1 MNFNEALQVLRRINV
16 HHGNAPISDAQAQ
29 CFYEELAR
37 SVSFDEANAA
47 VREFYALHPHG
58 EWMTVGDINLAVRRK
73 RRQSMPSEATI
84 TRLMEENQISDPDEM
99 WQFRRSLLKSLGRGR
114 PATQAVQRAL
124 ELSRHPM
131 LGGPRDGAT
140 KSLPQTR
147 PGEKPPI
154 HAIRPRSRPSSKASS
169 ADSRLGRIGRNSPPA
184 IARTSIKKKRIRK
197 TDWRKNKWQTSPHKQ
212 SETPSWTTS
221 RKRDAR
227 EGEAFWNAWLDRQR
241 EGHEPDMPTPP
252 VGFQYA
258 PGEMDEFDY
267 GEPDLED
274 EQLTEDQKRDM
285 LGLVHDY
292 AMNTSELARTMLD
305 CQHFDD
311 PQVRELVRQTFK
323 DLECA
328 GSHVSDALK
337 LMGWTADDAT
347 VG

>member
-29 CFYEELAR
+29 CFYEELSR

-140 KSLPQTR
+140 KSLPQTSGGV
-147 PGEKPPI
+147 P
-154 HAIRPRSRPSSKASS
+154 
-169 ADSRLGRIGRNSPPA
+169 L
-184 IARTSIKKKRIRK
+184 
-197 TDWRKNKWQTSPHKQ
+197 
-212 SETPSWTTS
+212 
-221 RKRDAR
+221 
-227 EGEAFWNAWLDRQR
+227 
-241 EGHEPDMPTPP
+241 PTGANILLP
-252 VGFQYA
+252 
-258 PGEMDEFDY
+258 
-267 GEPDLED
+267 
-274 EQLTEDQKRDM
+274 
-285 LGLVHDY
+285 
-292 AMNTSELARTMLD
+292 
-305 CQHFDD
+305 
-311 PQVRELVRQTFK
+311 
-323 DLECA
+323 
-328 GSHVSDALK
+328 
-337 LMGWTADDAT
+337 
-347 VG
+347 

>member
-29 CFYEELAR
+29 CFYEELSR

-131 LGGPRDGAT
+131 LDGPRGRGD
-140 KSLPQTR
+140 
-147 PGEKPPI
+147 EKRRTLGS
-154 HAIRPRSRPSSKASS
+154 AAS
-169 ADSRLGRIGRNSPPA
+169 GG
-184 IARTSIKKKRIRK
+184 IAPRTSQEHRIKKTPSEK

-212 SETPSWTTS
+212 SETPSWTTFP
-221 RKRDAR
+221 K
-227 EGEAFWNAWLDRQR
+227 
-241 EGHEPDMPTPP
+241 T
-252 VGFQYA
+252 
-258 PGEMDEFDY
+258 
-267 GEPDLED
+267 
-274 EQLTEDQKRDM
+274 
-285 LGLVHDY
+285 
-292 AMNTSELARTMLD
+292 
-305 CQHFDD
+305 
-311 PQVRELVRQTFK
+311 
-323 DLECA
+323 
-328 GSHVSDALK
+328 
-337 LMGWTADDAT
+337 
-347 VG
+347 

>member
-29 CFYEELAR
+29 CFYEELSR

-147 PGEKPPI
+147 PGGSTRSGPG
-154 HAIRPRSRPSSKASS
+154 HDRRPKHHRRTLGSAAS
-169 ADSRLGRIGRNSPPA
+169 GG
-184 IARTSIKKKRIRK
+184 IAPRTSQEHRIKKTPSEK
-197 TDWRKNKWQTSPHKQ
+197 TDWRKKQMADITTQTI
-212 SETPSWTTS
+212 
-221 RKRDAR
+221 RDTFLDNLPENVTR
-227 EGEAFWNAWLDRQR
+227 EEGEEFWNAWLDRQR

-258 PGEMDEFDY
+258 PGEVDEFDY

>member
-1 MNFNEALQVLRRINV
+1 MADITTQTIRDTFLDNLPENVTRRRR
-16 HHGNAPISDAQAQ
+16 G
-29 CFYEELAR
+29 EE
-37 SVSFDEANAA
+37 
-47 VREFYALHPHG
+47 
-58 EWMTVGDINLAVRRK
+58 
-73 RRQSMPSEATI
+73 
-84 TRLMEENQISDPDEM
+84 
-99 WQFRRSLLKSLGRGR
+99 
-114 PATQAVQRAL
+114 
-124 ELSRHPM
+124 
-131 LGGPRDGAT
+131 
-140 KSLPQTR
+140 
-147 PGEKPPI
+147 
-154 HAIRPRSRPSSKASS
+154 
-169 ADSRLGRIGRNSPPA
+169 
-184 IARTSIKKKRIRK
+184 
-197 TDWRKNKWQTSPHKQ
+197 
-212 SETPSWTTS
+212 
-221 RKRDAR
+221 
-227 EGEAFWNAWLDRQR
+227 FWNAWLDRQR

-258 PGEMDEFDY
+258 PGEVDEFDY

>member
-99 WQFRRSLLKSLGRGR
+99 WQFRRSLLKSLGRGVPPR
-114 PATQAVQRAL
+114 RRCSVRWNCPVTRCWAARGTGRRKACR
-124 ELSRHPM
+124 RH
-131 LGGPRDGAT
+131 GR
-140 KSLPQTR
+140 
-147 PGEKPPI
+147 GETPI

-169 ADSRLGRIGRNSPPA
+169 ADSRLGRIGQNSPPA
-184 IARTSIKKKRIRK
+184 IARTSNQK
-197 TDWRKNKWQTSPHKQ
+197 
-212 SETPSWTTS
+212 TPSEKPIGEKTNGRHHHTNNPRHLLGQPS

-227 EGEAFWNAWLDRQR
+227 GGEEFWNAWLDRQR

-258 PGEMDEFDY
+258 PGEVDEFDY

-347 VG
+347 VS

>member
-29 CFYEELAR
+29 CFYEELSR

-73 RRQSMPSEATI
+73 RRQSMPSEETI

-147 PGEKPPI
+147 PGETPI

-169 ADSRLGRIGRNSPPA
+169 ADSRLGRIGRNSPPD
-184 IARTSIKKKRIRK
+184 IARTSNQKNAIRK
-197 TDWRKNKWQTSPHKQ
+197 NRLEKKQMADITTQTI
-212 SETPSWTTS
+212 
-221 RKRDAR
+221 RDTFLDNLPENVTR
-227 EGEAFWNAWLDRQR
+227 EEGEEFWNAWLDRQR

-258 PGEMDEFDY
+258 PGEVDEFDY

>member
-29 CFYEELAR
+29 CFYEELSR

-131 LGGPRDGAT
+131 LGGPRGD
-140 KSLPQTR
+140 
-147 PGEKPPI
+147 EKP
-154 HAIRPRSRPSSKASS
+154 AADTAGGKPRSTRSGPGHDRRPKHHRRTLGSAAS
-169 ADSRLGRIGRNSPPA
+169 GG
-184 IARTSIKKKRIRK
+184 IAPRTSQEHRIKKTPSEK

-212 SETPSWTTS
+212 SETPSWTTFP
-221 RKRDAR
+221 K
-227 EGEAFWNAWLDRQR
+227 
-241 EGHEPDMPTPP
+241 T
-252 VGFQYA
+252 
-258 PGEMDEFDY
+258 
-267 GEPDLED
+267 
-274 EQLTEDQKRDM
+274 
-285 LGLVHDY
+285 
-292 AMNTSELARTMLD
+292 
-305 CQHFDD
+305 
-311 PQVRELVRQTFK
+311 
-323 DLECA
+323 
-328 GSHVSDALK
+328 
-337 LMGWTADDAT
+337 
-347 VG
+347 

>member
-140 KSLPQTR
+140 KACR
-147 PGEKPPI
+147 RHGRGK
-154 HAIRPRSRPSSKASS
+154 PRSTRSGPGHDRRPKHHRRTLGSAAS
-169 ADSRLGRIGRNSPPA
+169 GG
-184 IARTSIKKKRIRK
+184 IAPGHRKNIESKKRHQKKPIGE
-197 TDWRKNKWQTSPHKQ
+197 KNKWQTSPHKQ
-212 SETPSWTTS
+212 SETPSWTTFP
-221 RKRDAR
+221 K
-227 EGEAFWNAWLDRQR
+227 
-241 EGHEPDMPTPP
+241 T
-252 VGFQYA
+252 
-258 PGEMDEFDY
+258 
-267 GEPDLED
+267 
-274 EQLTEDQKRDM
+274 
-285 LGLVHDY
+285 
-292 AMNTSELARTMLD
+292 
-305 CQHFDD
+305 
-311 PQVRELVRQTFK
+311 
-323 DLECA
+323 
-328 GSHVSDALK
+328 
-337 LMGWTADDAT
+337 
-347 VG
+347 

>member
-114 PATQAVQRAL
+114 PA
-124 ELSRHPM
+124 
-131 LGGPRDGAT
+131 GGAACVGIVPSPDAG
-140 KSLPQTR
+140 R
-147 PGEKPPI
+147 PEGRGDEKP
-154 HAIRPRSRPSSKASS
+154 AADTAGGKPRSTRSGPGHDRRPKHHRRTLGSAASGGIAPRPSQEH
-169 ADSRLGRIGRNSPPA
+169 R
-184 IARTSIKKKRIRK
+184 IKKKRHQKNRLEKKQMADITTQTIRD
-197 TDWRKNKWQTSPHKQ
+197 TFLDNLPENVTR
-212 SETPSWTTS
+212 E
-221 RKRDAR
+221 

-258 PGEMDEFDY
+258 PGEVDEFDY

>member
-140 KSLPQTR
+140 KACR
-147 PGEKPPI
+147 RHGRGETPN
-154 HAIRPRSRPSSKASS
+154 AIRPRSRPSSKASS

-184 IARTSIKKKRIRK
+184 IARTSNQKKRHQKNRLEKKQMADITTQTIRD
-197 TDWRKNKWQTSPHKQ
+197 TFLDNLPENVTR
-212 SETPSWTTS
+212 E
-221 RKRDAR
+221 
-227 EGEAFWNAWLDRQR
+227 EGEEFWNAWLDRQR

-258 PGEMDEFDY
+258 PGEVDEFDY

>member
-131 LGGPRDGAT
+131 LGGPEGRGD
-140 KSLPQTR
+140 
-147 PGEKPPI
+147 EKPAADTAGGGETPI

-169 ADSRLGRIGRNSPPA
+169 ADSRLGRIGRNSPPD
-184 IARTSIKKKRIRK
+184 IARTSNQKKRHQKKPIGE
-197 TDWRKNKWQTSPHKQ
+197 KNKWQTSPHKQ
-212 SETPSWTTS
+212 SETPSWTTFP
-221 RKRDAR
+221 K
-227 EGEAFWNAWLDRQR
+227 
-241 EGHEPDMPTPP
+241 T
-252 VGFQYA
+252 
-258 PGEMDEFDY
+258 
-267 GEPDLED
+267 
-274 EQLTEDQKRDM
+274 
-285 LGLVHDY
+285 
-292 AMNTSELARTMLD
+292 
-305 CQHFDD
+305 
-311 PQVRELVRQTFK
+311 
-323 DLECA
+323 
-328 GSHVSDALK
+328 
-337 LMGWTADDAT
+337 
-347 VG
+347 

>member
-16 HHGNAPISDAQAQ
+16 HHGNVPISDAQAQ

-99 WQFRRSLLKSLGRGR
+99 WQFRRSLLKSLSYGRA
-114 PATQAVQRAL
+114 PDQAVQRAL

-147 PGEKPPI
+147 PGETPI

-169 ADSRLGRIGRNSPPA
+169 ADSRLGRIGRNSP
-184 IARTSIKKKRIRK
+184 RTSQEHRIKKTPSEK
-197 TDWRKNKWQTSPHKQ
+197 TDWRKKQMADITTQTI
-212 SETPSWTTS
+212 
-221 RKRDAR
+221 RDTFLDNLPENVTR
-227 EGEAFWNAWLDRQR
+227 EEGEEFWNAWLDRQR

-258 PGEMDEFDY
+258 PGEVDEFDY